1 MRLRRWTQLLASAV
15 LTLAVGA
22 LGAERPAA
30 WQEEAA
36 KLSNP
41 VPSSASS
48 IAAGKKLFDGQCT
61 TCHGPMGKGDGK
73 GGQMLKPPP
82 SDLTDATWK
91 HGSSDGEIFV
101 AIRDGAQKTGMRPYG
116 SRIATNDIWN
126 LVNYVRT
133 LGPSVTGSH

>member
-1 MRLRRWTQLLASAV
+1 MRLRRWTQLFASAA

-36 KLSNP
+36 KLANP
-41 VPSSASS
+41 VTSSASS
-48 IAAGKKLFDGQCT
+48 IAAGKKLFDAQCT
-61 TCHGPMGKGDGK
+61 TCHGPTGTGDGK

-82 SDLTDATWK
+82 PDLTDATWN

-101 AIRDGAQKTGMRPYG
+101 VIRDGVQKTGMRAYG

-126 LVNYVRT
+126 LVNYVKT
-133 LGPSVTGSH
+133 LGPGVPGSH